1 MSSENKNTGYTAR
14 DIEKYFSG
22 KLTALQMHQM
32 EKDALDDPFLSEAM
46 EGYGAMSDKEWEK
59 QLALARLQMAEAGT
73 GAKVVAMHRSTG
85 RWWKAAAAV
94 MLIGSGAT
102 LTYLL
107 TSKNNSEEKT
117 GPQIAK
123 VETNSSPAAPAVQ
136 DNTNPPAVKE
146 NDKAAITTPSTEK
159 EKRSTG
165 NTVVAQT
172 NTRERYDDILA
183 DKPGRIKA
191 ADSAKQQGPDRSAST
206 AGKSS
211 VVISAPPVATTAD
224 KNVAMAETVVIKEN
238 KENTKTYEAD
248 GEVLKRQSAS
258 SASRRERS
266 SNIFFNAQVVAAD
279 NSPLPFSNVSVKSG
293 NFETYADVK
302 GNFRLFS
309 TDSLVTV
316 EVKSVGYQPRTY
328 SLRSNQPMNRIILLE
343 NEQAVKDRMGEV
355 GLNSK
360 IRRASVLSDS
370 AINVEPKDG
379 WDNYNTY
386 VANNLDITDEM
397 LKNEFHGEVELSFDV
412 KANGTISNV
421 RVNKSLGPAYDEAAK
436 RLILQGPQW
445 KVKKGRKTSASVKV
459 KF

>member
-1 MSSENKNTGYTAR
+1 MSSENKNTIYTAQ

-22 KLTALQMHQM
+22 KLTGQQMYQM

-46 EGYGAMSDKEWEK
+46 EGYGTMNDKEWEK
-59 QLALARLQMAEAGT
+59 QLALARRQMAEAGT
-73 GAKVVAMHRSTG
+73 GAKVVAMHRSAG

-94 MLIGSGAT
+94 LLIGSGTA
-102 LTYLL
+102 LTFFL
-107 TSKNNSEEKT
+107 SNKNNTEEKA

-123 VETNSSPAAPAVQ
+123 VEN
-136 DNTNPPAVKE
+136 NPSV
-146 NDKAAITTPSTEK
+146 ITPSVKDDTIPSLAEENNKVATTTSAANEK
-159 EKRSTG
+159 TSTG
-165 NTVVAQT
+165 NTIVAQT
-172 NTRERYDDILA
+172 NTQERPDDILA
-183 DKPGRIKA
+183 DKPGRMKV
-191 ADSAKQQGPDRSAST
+191 ADSAKQQGPDRSART

-211 VVISAPPVATTAD
+211 VVISAPAVTTAAD
-224 KNVAMAETVVIKEN
+224 KNVAMAETVMMKDSKEVA
-238 KENTKTYEAD
+238 KAFETD
-248 GEVLKRQSAS
+248 GEVLKRQSAGN
-258 SASRRERS
+258 ASRKERS
-266 SNIFFNAQVVAAD
+266 SNLFFNAQVVAAD

-293 NFETYADVK
+293 NFDTYADVK

-309 TDSLVTV
+309 TDSLITV
-316 EVKSVGYQPRTY
+316 EVKSIGYQPRTY
-328 SLRSNQPMNRIILLE
+328 SLRSNQVMNKIILLE

-355 GLNSK
+355 SLNSK

-412 KANGTISNV
+412 KENGTISNV

-436 RLILQGPQW
+436 RLIMQGPQW
-445 KVKKGRKTSASVKV
+445 KVKKGKKSSASVKV

>member
-1 MSSENKNTGYTAR
+1 MSSENKNTSYTAQ
-14 DIEKYFSG
+14 DIEKYFAG

-59 QLALARLQMAEAGT
+59 QLALARLQMTEAAT
-73 GAKVVAMHRSTG
+73 GAKVVTMHRSTG
-85 RWWKAAAAV
+85 RWWKAAAAIL
-94 MLIGSGAT
+94 LIGSGAA
-102 LTYLL
+102 LTFLL
-107 TSKNNSEEKT
+107 TSKNNTEEKT

-136 DNTNPPAVKE
+136 HNTTQPDVQE
-146 NDKAAITTPSTEK
+146 NDKAAIASSTEK
-159 EKRSTG
+159 EKNSTAS
-165 NTVVAQT
+165 TVVAQT
-172 NTRERYDDILA
+172 NTQERLDDLSA
-183 DKPGRIKA
+183 DKTGRIKM
-191 ADSAKQQGPDRSAST
+191 ADSSKQQGPDRSAST
-206 AGKSS
+206 AGKTA
-211 VVISAPPVATTAD
+211 VVISAPPVAAPAD
-224 KNVAMAETVVIKEN
+224 KNVAMAETVITKDN
-238 KENTKTYEAD
+238 KTYEAD
-248 GEVLKRQSAS
+248 AEVLKRQSAGN
-258 SASRRERS
+258 ASRKERS

-328 SLRSNQPMNRIILLE
+328 SLRSNQAMNRIILLE
-343 NEQAVKDRMGEV
+343 NEQAVKDRMREV
-355 GLNSK
+355 SLNSK

-386 VANNLDITDEM
+386 VANNLNITDEM

-412 KANGTISNV
+412 KENGTISNV

-436 RLILQGPQW
+436 RLIMQGPQW